1 MSLETLTFTAAEL
14 DALLEKRRLHDIE
27 EANRRANASWTL
39 MCEKMVVA
47 EREACARLCVGILE
61 PKNCDTREKSLW
73 FEALEECAAAIRA
86 RGQTIAGLPVVLDES
101 IPPNTFKVVGAKQ
114 E

>member
-1 MSLETLTFTAAEL
+1 MNERDKKHLEHGDWHMVTMYQWQLKEE
-14 DALLEKRRLHDIE
+14 LEK
-27 EANRRANASWTL
+27 ARAD
-39 MCEKMVVA
+39 

-86 RGQTIAGLPVVLDES
+86 RGET
-101 IPPNTFKVVGAKQ
+101 K
-114 E
+114 